1 MQVREIMTK
10 DVSSCSPGTNA
21 AAAGE
26 KMWNKGCGSL
36 PVIERSGRA
45 IGMITDRDLF
55 IALATQNRRASDL
68 RVGEVMRREPSVCRP
83 GVDVR
88 QAVNIMARQRV
99 HRLPVVDEAGGL
111 QGILSMDDVIL
122 RTDVAFNDA
131 VWALEAIVGHGPGNA
146 RVNPTAL

>member
-36 PVIERSGRA
+36 PVIERSGRV

-55 IALATQNRRASDL
+55 IALATQNRRAADL
-68 RVGEVMRREPSVCRP
+68 LVGEVMRRELSVCRP
-83 GVDVR
+83 GDEVR
-88 QAVNIMARQRV
+88 QALKIMAKHRV
-99 HRLPVVDEAGGL
+99 HRLPVVDETGAL
-111 QGILSMDDVIL
+111 Q
-122 RTDVAFNDA
+122 AFYR
-131 VWALEAIVGHGPGNA
+131 WM
-146 RVNPTAL
+146 T